1 MDTEVFDIF
10 GESFF
15 CSICQE
21 DIQEGQRTLVIS
33 RCQHGFHEPC
43 VSSWLHSKGTCP
55 NCRSELPSQ
64 TIEERPRL
72 TQLDLDRS
80 YIAYILT
87 DWLLRLFRKR
97 ANLFIQNHREIRN
110 LVVGFEWQGIR
121 TIPIDISSLSAI
133 GRIKSYIIRRE
144 QIVFDEVYPNRH
156 HTVIHRCPR
165 LLQIRQEI
173 QPRLSQFVADR
184 HL

>member
-1 MDTEVFDIF
+1 MDTELFDVY

-33 RCQHGFHEPC
+33 SCQHGFHEAC
-43 VSSWLHSKGTCP
+43 VSAWLRSKGTCP
-55 NCRSELPSQ
+55 NCRSELSAQPA
-64 TIEERPRL
+64 EERPRS
-72 TQLDLDRS
+72 TQQDLDRC

-87 DWLLRLFRKR
+87 DWLLRLFTKR
-97 ANLFIQNHREIRN
+97 STLFLRYQREIRDFIH
-110 LVVGFEWQGIR
+110 GFEWQGTR
-121 TIPIDISSLSAI
+121 TIPIDISSLSGI

-144 QIVFDEVYPNRH
+144 QIVFDEVYPNQH
-156 HTVIHRCPR
+156 HRVIHRSPRLLEIREQIQPR
-165 LLQIRQEI
+165 LLQ
-173 QPRLSQFVADR
+173 FAADR